1 MLCLSLPLL
10 AACQTTKTVYVDR
23 IVEVPV
29 NTPPQLMQEC
39 LVSKRGGNTVLD
51 YIISEKRLRND
62 LAICNLTIK
71 QRNENEMAS
80 KPTQK

>member
-1 MLCLSLPLL
+1 M
-10 AACQTTKTVYVDR
+10 ACQSTSTVYVDR

-39 LVSKRGGNTVLD
+39 NVSKRDGETVLD
-51 YIISEKRLRND
+51 YIVSEKRLRND
-62 LAICNLTIK
+62 LAICNLIIK
-71 QRNENEMAS
+71 KRNENEMAS